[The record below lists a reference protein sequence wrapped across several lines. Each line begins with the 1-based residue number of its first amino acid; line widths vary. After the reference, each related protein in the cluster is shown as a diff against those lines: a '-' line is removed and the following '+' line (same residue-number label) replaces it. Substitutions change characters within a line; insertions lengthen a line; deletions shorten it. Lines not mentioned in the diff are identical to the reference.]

1 VNRQTS
7 SRFTILLL
15 SGVAGLLVAIVAGM
29 PIIAVL
35 AAPAVLVT
43 TVSAVRHRWP
53 DLDLS
58 LAVPVRAVEGD
69 RIDLVITASSQVGID
84 WLHLELELPP
94 DIEPVDG
101 IRRAVVRVPAGRQ
114 IVVRFPVELTQ
125 WGVSIPGRVIATA
138 RDSLGMFVSSTVHT
152 SRPPIRVHPR
162 DGNRRSVVAPARLRA
177 RVGDHRSR
185 QHGEGSDFAEVR
197 PYRRGDPARA
207 VNWRVS
213 ARRGEPWVTVR
224 HPDQSG
230 DLVFLLDTFS
240 DLGPDGNRLVQRA
253 VRAAMG
259 LAESNL
265 GVNDRVGLLDV
276 GRHIRWYRPRLGRL
290 HQARLFDGLL
300 ETQVEPGLRA
310 PRIDQLPLHDLD
322 AGTMIV
328 MLTGLTDPNMALLP
342 IELRARGSEV
352 VVLECVAD
360 DHLPPTDDRAEL
372 LAARLWRIQRAKR
385 RYELIERG
393 VPVVPWRADQ
403 PLDLPVA
410 AMARKAAFRGRV
422 SAR

>member
-1 VNRQTS
+1 MNRQTS

-15 SGVAGLLVAIVAGM
+15 GGVAGLLLAVAVGE
-29 PIIAVL
+29 PVIAVL
-35 AAPAVLVT
+35 AAPAILVT
-43 TVSAVRHRWP
+43 TIAAMVHRWP
-53 DLDLS
+53 DLDVGLE
-58 LAVPVRAVEGD
+58 APNRAVEGD
-69 RIDLVITASSQVGID
+69 RIDLVVTAGSKVGID

-101 IRRAVVRVPAGRQ
+101 IRRAVVRVPAGQ
-114 IVVRFPVELTQ
+114 QVVVRFPVELTQ
-125 WGVSIPGRVIATA
+125 WGVSIPGRLLATA
-138 RDSLGMFVSSTVHT
+138 RDPLGMFVSSTVHT
-152 SRPPIRVHPR
+152 SRPAIRVHPQ
-162 DGNRRSVVAPARLRA
+162 DGNRRSVVAPARLRS

-213 ARRGEPWVTVR
+213 ARKGEPWVTVR

-230 DLVFLLDTFS
+230 DLVFLLDTFA
-240 DLGPDGNRLVQRA
+240 DLGPEGNRIVQRA

-276 GRHIRWYRPRLGRL
+276 GRHVRWFRPRLGRL

-310 PRIDQLPLHDLD
+310 PRVDQLPLHDLD

-342 IELRARGSEV
+342 VELRKRGSEV
-352 VVLECVAD
+352 VVVECVAD
-360 DHLPPTDDRAEL
+360 DHLPPAKGRADE
-372 LAARLWRIQRAKR
+372 LAARLWRLQRAR
-385 RYELIERG
+385 RRHELVEHG
-393 VPVVPWRADQ
+393 VPVVPWRSDE

-410 AMARKAAFRGRV
+410 AMARKEL
-422 SAR
+422 ARR

>member
-1 VNRQTS
+1 MNRQTS

-15 SGVAGLLVAIVAGM
+15 GGSAGLLLAVAFGQPV
-29 PIIAVL
+29 IAVL
-35 AAPAVLVT
+35 AAPAILVT
-43 TVSAVRHRWP
+43 TAAAILHRWP
-53 DLDLS
+53 DLELE
-58 LAVPVRAVEGD
+58 LTAPIRAVEGD
-69 RIDLVITASSQVGID
+69 RVEIVVTASSQTGVD

-101 IRRAVVRVPAGRQ
+101 IRRAVVRIPPGQR
-114 IVVRFPVELTQ
+114 VVVGFPVELSR
-125 WGVSIPGRVIATA
+125 WGVSLPGRLLATA
-138 RDSLGMFVSSTVHT
+138 RDSFGMFVSSTVHAP
-152 SRPPIRVHPR
+152 RPAIRVHPR
-162 DGNRRSVVAPARLRA
+162 DGNRRSVVAPARLRP

-185 QHGEGSDFAEVR
+185 RHGEGSDFAEVR

-230 DLVFLLDTFS
+230 DLVFLLDTFA

-265 GVNDRVGLLDV
+265 GANDRVGLLDV

-310 PRIDQLPLHDLD
+310 PRVEQLPLHDLD

-328 MLTGLTDPNMALLP
+328 MLTGLTDPNMARLP
-342 IELRARGSEV
+342 IELRKRGNEV

-360 DHLPPTDDRAEL
+360 GHLPHTTSRAEE
-372 LAARLWRIQRAKR
+372 LAARLWRLRRAQRR
-385 RYELIERG
+385 HELIEQG
-393 VPVVPWRADQ
+393 VPVVSWRADQ

-410 AMARKAAFRGRV
+410 AMARKELTRR
-422 SAR
+422 